1 MVFIFLAI
9 FLFLLKNYIEKNIL
23 IHMYFYYIAKNDKSL

>member
-9 FLFLLKNYIEKNIL
+9 FLFLLKIYIENII
-23 IHMYFYYIAKNDKSL
+23 IHMWFYYIAKNDKSP

>member
-9 FLFLLKNYIEKNIL
+9 FLFLLKNYIEKSF
-23 IHMYFYYIAKNDKSL
+23 IHMWFYYIAKNDKSL